1 MEDGVK
7 EETAK
12 PKEVKCA
19 GKAGWLKKS
28 SGKILS
34 SYKDRYIQLER
45 TVIDIYENEELT
57 TCLEKLDL
65 ENYEKC
71 HELKST
77 FKKKQRLVLIR
88 NPKSGNK
95 VQDVKFQAQT
105 HEEKE
110 EWIRAI
116 CEGINKAKNKIFDEV
131 KVETSTL
138 EHVTRSRPKMN
149 RERRPPTRIHMKE
162 VASVSND
169 GILRLDL
176 DGEVITLNGTHSLNK
191 DGDKETETPKPSV
204 SLNDIAEEEDVNEDT
219 TPQKKVIKPPMP
231 PSKDSKPNDSHKDD
245 EAKNEA
251 PQKILTPPMPP
262 SKENK
267 PRISSEES
275 AADDKVDAQNANSEP
290 SKNVQPPAPPSKHM
304 KPTQPVTPATESQ
317 ETEEELKEMDDE
329 DMVDVP
335 PDAQKKNKEEDQT
348 FILSNKIIKPQVV
361 MWDSP
366 TTPSKEPPV
375 EEEQDSAKAS
385 DDTEKVTTL
394 IEPHQ
399 INVTPLATS
408 ESLKK
413 SSGPPAPPKKKPVKP
428 AAKTEEASPQG
439 NPTILTISTTSEKVP
454 EQSID
459 KVDIALTTPEPKP
472 EPGGDISSEDVEEK
486 SLDSGQH
493 SGEESEISE
502 QASTAKLKGSSQGLD
517 GETSEDDLDP
527 SDSKAESLEEP
538 SLGTPTTTTES
549 LALNAHPSPSKSL
562 HITAPLKCS
571 PNARSASLGDLLSEN
586 TENKEIQHES
596 DVKDLQSK
604 VSFEMAETEEMLS
617 EIATGQ
623 SSGTEGPA
631 SPEILLNAAMDK
643 LRKAEQF
650 LKEAR
655 SINKNNRLSL

>member
-34 SYKDRYIQLER
+34 SYKDRYVQLDR

-105 HEEKE
+105 PEEKE
-110 EWIRAI
+110 EWINAI

-138 EHVTRSRPKMN
+138 EHVTRSRPKGN

-162 VASVSND
+162 VANVSND

-176 DGEVITLNGTHSLNK
+176 DGEVIVLNGTHCLNK
-191 DGDKETETPKPSV
+191 DGDKETETLKPSV

-231 PSKDSKPNDSHKDD
+231 PSKDSKPSDSHKDD
-245 EAKNEA
+245 GAQSEA
-251 PQKILTPPMPP
+251 PKKILTPPMPP

-267 PRISSEES
+267 PRISSVES
-275 AADDKVDAQNANSEP
+275 ATDDKVEGENSNSEQT
-290 SKNVQPPAPPSKHM
+290 KNVQPPAPPSKHM
-304 KPTQPVTPATESQ
+304 KPTQPVTQSQ
-317 ETEEELKEMDDE
+317 ETQEDLQEMDDE
-329 DMVDVP
+329 DMVDAA
-335 PDAQKKNKEEDQT
+335 PDAQKKNEEEDPT

-375 EEEQDSAKAS
+375 EQEEQISSKAS

-408 ESLKK
+408 DSLKK
-413 SSGPPAPPKKKPVKP
+413 SPGPPAPPKKKPLKT
-428 AAKTEEASPQG
+428 AAKTEEASPQD
-439 NPTILTISTTSEKVP
+439 NLTVLTTPSSEKVS

-459 KVDIALTTPEPKP
+459 KVDIGLTTPEPKP
-472 EPGGDISSEDVEEK
+472 EPGGDISGEDIEEK

-502 QASTAKLKGSSQGLD
+502 QITASTAKLKGSSQGLD

-527 SDSKAESLEEP
+527 PDSKAEMSEKP
-538 SLGTPTTTTES
+538 SLGAPTTTES
-549 LALNAHPSPSKSL
+549 STLNAHPSPSIKSL

-586 TENKEIQHES
+586 TEKKEIQHES

-617 EIATGQ
+617 EIAAGQ
-623 SSGTEGPA
+623 SSETDGAAT
-631 SPEILLNAAMDK
+631 PEILLNAAMEK